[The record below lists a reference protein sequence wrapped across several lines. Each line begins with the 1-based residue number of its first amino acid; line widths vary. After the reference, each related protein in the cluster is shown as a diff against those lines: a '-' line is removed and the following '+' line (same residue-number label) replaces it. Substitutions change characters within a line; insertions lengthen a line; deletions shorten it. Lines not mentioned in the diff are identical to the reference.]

1 MAVDFTTLQRLGIG
15 DVMLWMLTFAI
26 IYGVLSQAKI
36 PEQKPI
42 RAIIAMVVGF
52 FVILA
57 APSTFIA
64 TLANLSTGLLVAVLV
79 LLVALIF
86 IEVGGLK
93 HFEKYA
99 FGEKDKEGNLNV
111 RDVKHKKIG
120 ERNPYLVVIILL
132 IFALL
137 IFLAAGGAQ
146 FLGFKS
152 LPQFDVLGAVFL
164 IVIILAVIWMIRG
177 REEK

>member
-1 MAVDFTTLQRLGIG
+1 MALDITTLQRLGIG
-15 DVMLWMLTFAI
+15 DVILWMLTFAI

-64 TLANLSTGLLVAVLV
+64 TLANLSTGLLVGVLV

-86 IEVGGLK
+86 IEVVGLK
-93 HFEKYA
+93 HFEYA
-99 FGEKDKEGNLNV
+99 VGEKDKEGNLNV

-120 ERNPYLVVIILL
+120 ERNPYLVAILLL

-152 LPQFDVLGAVFL
+152 LPQFDVLGVVFL

-177 REEK
+177 